1 MTDPQMTTALRRDR
15 NFRLI
20 WTGETISTLGSAVAG
35 TSLPLVALLVL
46 QASTFDVALLAA
58 VAWVPWL
65 VVGLPAGAWVD
76 RWRKRR
82 VMVTCNL
89 VSMVA
94 FAAVPVGYVAGW
106 LTVPYLLCVAL
117 VGGFAKV
124 FFSLAY
130 RSYVPVLVTK
140 AQLLE
145 ANVKLQG
152 SESAAQVGGP
162 GLAGLLAAV
171 AGPVTG
177 ALADAVS
184 FGFSVLC
191 LRYVRAKESPKP
203 RAGRRLRT
211 EIAEGIGFIAHDRY
225 LRSLIGAAAVANLA
239 LDGYAAIQVVFLV
252 RDLGTGPG
260 AVGVVLAIAEVGGVA
275 GAPLAAR
282 LGKRVGAARAF
293 LLCEALAAPAMLLGP
308 LATPGAGLTVFVLS
322 GMGVAAGIVGS
333 NVLVGTFR
341 QTYCPPDLFG
351 RITAS
356 SAVVNYGTIP
366 LGAFLGGVLGEAL
379 GVRETMLVMG
389 GVQLASLAVLLTGPL
404 RSRRD
409 FPTAA
414 ARRPQHPQPPHQPPP
429 AARSGSWPA

>member
-1 MTDPQMTTALRRDR
+1 MTDAKMTTALRRDR

-46 QASTFDVALLAA
+46 HASTFEVALLTA

-65 VVGLPAGAWVD
+65 VVGLPAGAWVN
-76 RWRKRR
+76 RWRKWR
-82 VMVTCNL
+82 VMVTCNV

-106 LTVPYLLCVAL
+106 LTVPYLLCAAL

-130 RSYVPVLVTK
+130 RSYVPVIVTK

-171 AGPVTG
+171 AGSVTG
-177 ALADAVS
+177 VLADAVS
-184 FGFSVLC
+184 FGISVLC
-191 LRYVRAKESPKP
+191 LCSVRAKETPKP
-203 RAGRRLRT
+203 RGRQRLRT
-211 EIAEGIGFIAHDRY
+211 EIAEGIGFIARDRY

-308 LATPGAGLTVFVLS
+308 FATPGAGLTVFVLS

-341 QTYCPPDLFG
+341 QTYCPPELFG

-379 GVRETMLVMG
+379 GVRETMLIMA
-389 GVQLASLAVLLTGPL
+389 GVQLASLVILLRSPL
-404 RSRRD
+404 RRDRD

-414 ARRPQHPQPPHQPPP
+414 ARPLQSLQPPHQPPP
-429 AARSGSWPA
+429 AARSGSSPG